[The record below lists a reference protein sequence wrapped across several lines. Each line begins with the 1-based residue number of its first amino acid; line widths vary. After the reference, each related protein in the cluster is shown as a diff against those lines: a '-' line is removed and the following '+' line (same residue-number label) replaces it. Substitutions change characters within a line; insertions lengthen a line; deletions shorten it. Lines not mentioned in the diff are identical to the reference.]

1 MISPYKLIDNCL
13 AKSIGIMV
21 RWFGF
26 ANGSRAH
33 RLQQTLI
40 AKKAKCAYQGYP
52 GPRMVGYAVISA
64 RMGNVLPLQFRALFK
79 NSLRDEPIEV
89 RPMN

>member
-52 GPRMVGYAVISA
+52 GPRMMGLCGHFCANEEPFAAPVSSAVQK
-64 RMGNVLPLQFRALFK
+64 LP
-79 NSLRDEPIEV
+79 P
-89 RPMN
+89 